1 MSFGEALARG
11 AFPVTLEITPP
22 RQPNAAVLLRRARL
36 LDGRALAVNVIQR
49 PERQP
54 SLDAALALRRAGVE
68 PVWHLATGGRT
79 RESIAADAE
88 RALAGGVGHALCLR
102 GDHRATGG
110 PSVREAIAI
119 LRERAPGLT
128 VGAAL
133 DQYRQDAGARRALA
147 GKLRAGAACLWTQPA
162 FDLTPLLRAA
172 ETAKALR
179 PDARV
184 MAMAI
189 PMLTP
194 RALDAIGARL
204 RIPAPEGLRRRIA
217 AGEAEAWRAFD
228 ETLAVLAAADAIDGV
243 AIMTWRAD
251 PPAGT
256 GARIVEGLRRAGLAM
271 A

>member
-1 MSFGEALARG
+1 MSFGEALARS

-54 SLDAALALRRAGVE
+54 SLDAALALRRAGIE
-68 PVWHLATGGRT
+68 PVWHVATGGRT
-79 RESIAADAE
+79 RESVAADAE
-88 RALAGGVGHALCLR
+88 RAGAGGVAHALCLR
-102 GDHRATGG
+102 GDHRAAGG
-110 PSVREAIAI
+110 PSVREAIAL
-119 LRERAPGLT
+119 LRERAPGMT

-133 DQYRQDAGARRALA
+133 DQYRQGEGARRALA
-147 GKLRAGAACLWTQPA
+147 GKLRAGASCLWTQPA
-162 FDLTPLLRAA
+162 FDLAPLLRAA
-172 ETAKALR
+172 QTAKALK
-179 PDARV
+179 PEARV

-194 RALDAIGARL
+194 QALDAIGERL

-228 ETLAVLAAADAIDGV
+228 ETLAALAAADAIDGV

-256 GARIVEGLRRAGLAM
+256 GERIVEGLRRAGLTM
-271 A
+271 G